1 LVTVPAD
8 PPVEEG
14 GQGHG
19 AREEKEA
26 GEGCGEGEA
35 EADEADGIGSLEDVV
50 GGGDDVDGL
59 RELCGVEGDGG
70 GGWGGRREESE
81 GILAE
86 GFGV

>member
-1 LVTVPAD
+1 MSVPAD

-59 RELCGVEGDGG
+59 RELRGVEGDGG
-70 GGWGGRREESE
+70 GGWVDRREESE